1 MARVLND
8 CTALKGVLS
17 AVLLRLVYDGLTII
31 VVLSIMVRMNPILGL
46 LSFAASPAA
55 ILFGRWIRPKIE
67 QASRAVRDR
76 AGDITGNL
84 QSWLVDS
91 LALKAFR
98 VQHTAEAQFAEH
110 NYRLRDAGVRAGIL
124 GSCASFANFFLV
136 GIPSL
141 LIFGYGGGQVLKGG
155 LTVGELFAFMTYS
168 TYFNAPLQ
176 RLVSLALVAV
186 PAQIA
191 LLHRIQEVTGSTQGS
206 SPLLLAAPR
215 ALSLKIRDL
224 RVELSSGFTLT
235 VPSFDGHAGEI
246 VGVTGP
252 NGSGKSTLI
261 RTILGV
267 QPADSGSLEFESAD
281 GQRVEEA
288 IRRGFVPQ
296 KAILFPGTVLDN
308 VTLFDAKP
316 DIERATDCLKRV
328 GLSAWLTSLPG
339 RIEEKSLGNG
349 KMSGGQLQ
357 RLNLARV
364 LYSRAGITLL
374 DEPGNSLDD
383 QVETELIPILR
394 SIAARGTVIV
404 TTHSPAV
411 LAHCD
416 RVYRMTHAERGQ
428 NAASCS
434 ISHDFA
440 QIGVH

>member
-1 MARVLND
+1 
-8 CTALKGVLS
+8 
-17 AVLLRLVYDGLTII
+17 
-31 VVLSIMVRMNPILGL
+31 
-46 LSFAASPAA
+46 
-55 ILFGRWIRPKIE
+55 
-67 QASRAVRDR
+67 
-76 AGDITGNL
+76 
-84 QSWLVDS
+84 
-91 LALKAFR
+91 
-98 VQHTAEAQFAEH
+98 
-110 NYRLRDAGVRAGIL
+110 
-124 GSCASFANFFLV
+124 
-136 GIPSL
+136 
-141 LIFGYGGGQVLKGG
+141 
-155 LTVGELFAFMTYS
+155 
-168 TYFNAPLQ
+168 
-176 RLVSLALVAV
+176 
-186 PAQIA
+186 
-191 LLHRIQEVTGSTQGS
+191 
-206 SPLLLAAPR
+206 
-215 ALSLKIRDL
+215 
-224 RVELSSGFTLT
+224 LT

-374 DEPGNSLDD
+374 DEPGNNLDD

-416 RVYRMTHAERGQ
+416 RVCRMTHAERGQ